1 MYQCKL
7 FCFLF
12 LCFPN
17 KWHENVHKMQKLNHV
32 YIACEYVCILHYPGP
47 EKQAVLPLAESVV
60 CLPVYTCC
68 AELPAPVQ
76 QAQTGR
82 QMAARLTGH
91 IM

>member
-1 MYQCKL
+1 LLPASGQ
-7 FCFLF
+7 
-12 LCFPN
+12 
-17 KWHENVHKMQKLNHV
+17 
-32 YIACEYVCILHYPGP
+32 
-47 EKQAVLPLAESVV
+47 EKQAVLPMTESVV

-91 IM
+91 TV